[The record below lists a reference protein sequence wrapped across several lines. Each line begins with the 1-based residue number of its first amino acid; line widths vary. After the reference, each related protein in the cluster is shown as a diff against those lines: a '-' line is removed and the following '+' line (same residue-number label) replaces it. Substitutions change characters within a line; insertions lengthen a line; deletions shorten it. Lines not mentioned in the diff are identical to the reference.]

1 MVGTIDKADFR
12 RVMGHLT
19 DLDKKMIN
27 ELRKEMRREI
37 QPELKRIRNFIKGA
51 ESRLRAPGSS
61 SGEPAKVFN
70 EGKTGWSGA
79 NVSLGFRPGRY
90 KGAILMVQATGKK
103 KQVGFNYAEMANT
116 AGGQSQ
122 RGQAFG
128 AMLNK
133 RFAWDGKGRFLYRST
148 INQVDTIYYKVAKVL
163 FRYAKQVSID
173 LERSSF

>member
-1 MVGTIDKADFR
+1 MAGTIDKADFR
-12 RVMGHLT
+12 RVMSHLT

-27 ELRKEMRREI
+27 ELRKEMRKEI

-61 SGEPAKVFN
+61 SGEPAKVFSD
-70 EGKTGWSGA
+70 GRTGWSGA
-79 NVSLGFRPGRY
+79 NVSLGFRPGKYR
-90 KGAILMVQATGKK
+90 GAILTIQATGKK
-103 KQVGFNYAEMANT
+103 KQVGYNYAEMANT

-133 RFAWDGKGRFLYRST
+133 RFDWSGKGRFLYRGT

-163 FRYAKQVSID
+163 FRYAKKVNID